1 MTFADFGVIGRT
13 SVVTQTLAVGD
24 IVQQPYATYLR
35 DFSHI
40 DLLTPWSLFDR
51 VTL

>member
-1 MTFADFGVIGRT
+1 MTFADFGIIGRAN
-13 SVVTQTLAVGD
+13 VVTQMLAVGD
-24 IVQQPYATYLR
+24 VVQQPYATYLR

-40 DLLTPWSLFDR
+40 DLLTPWSLFGR